1 MIPTIWYSGKGKII
15 DKIKRIR
22 EKGGMCGP
30 EHQGFGGSKTI
41 LYDTRM
47 VDVCCYTF
55 VQTHRMSTTKNEPC
69 CKWWAL
75 SDNDV
80 SSCRFEDWNSSWEI
94 TWGGCACLC
103 EDRDY
108 MGNLYT
114 LHSICWDPKI
124 ALKIKSIKN
133 ASGGPVVGNHL
144 SMPETQVRSLV

>member
-1 MIPTIWYSGKGKII
+1 
-15 DKIKRIR
+15 
-22 EKGGMCGP
+22 MCGP

-94 TWGGCACLC
+94 TVEEAVPVFVRTGTIWEISILC
-103 EDRDY
+103 TQFAE
-108 MGNLYT
+108 T
-114 LHSICWDPKI
+114 LK
-124 ALKIKSIKN
+124 L
-133 ASGGPVVGNHL
+133 L
-144 SMPETQVRSLV
+144 